1 MKKTKPYSVYFGG
14 ELFSA
19 KHLVGNAYLAEAIYE
34 RSHGRYECQLPQDFD
49 TRRRS
54 LRGIRDQDIQALLA
68 AGVILI
74 GFAMSRRAK
83 SQTA

>member
-1 MKKTKPYSVYFGG
+1 VLYAGAGLLGWTAGSMIAHDKIIGSMIT
-14 ELFSA
+14 SA
-19 KHLVGNAYLAEAIYE
+19 VGDWAAIA
-34 RSHGRYECQLPQDFD
+34 
-49 TRRRS
+49 
-54 LRGIRDQDIQALLA
+54 IQVILA

>member
-1 MKKTKPYSVYFGG
+1 MIAHDKIIGSMIT
-14 ELFSA
+14 SA
-19 KHLVGNAYLAEAIYE
+19 VGDWAAIA
-34 RSHGRYECQLPQDFD
+34 
-49 TRRRS
+49 
-54 LRGIRDQDIQALLA
+54 IQVILA